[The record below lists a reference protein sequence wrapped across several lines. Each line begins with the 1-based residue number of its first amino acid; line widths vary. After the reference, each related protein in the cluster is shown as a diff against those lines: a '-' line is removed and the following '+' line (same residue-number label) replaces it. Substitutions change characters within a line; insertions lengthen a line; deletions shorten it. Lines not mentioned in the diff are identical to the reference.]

1 MLSWFT
7 GLARVMTRSSRAPQR
22 PVTASGE
29 SERTSER
36 EGKMEGESEGKRAS
50 ERERVCE
57 REMHVHVLTACSVT
71 VAADKETEM
80 LEACVCM
87 RSGGSSG
94 WRDLSGYASL
104 ASHDVMP

>member
-1 MLSWFT
+1 
-7 GLARVMTRSSRAPQR
+7 
-22 PVTASGE
+22 
-29 SERTSER
+29 
-36 EGKMEGESEGKRAS
+36 
-50 ERERVCE
+50 
-57 REMHVHVLTACSVT
+57 MHVLVRSACSVA

-104 ASHDVMP
+104 ASHDVVP